1 MKRLVKDI
9 TISNNAGIIN
19 IEISLTAPLSTVL
32 RDKKMGCPGLEPGTC
47 GLRVRR
53 SAD

>member
-1 MKRLVKDI
+1 M
-9 TISNNAGIIN
+9 GIVDVRIKGR
-19 IEISLTAPLSTVL
+19 SFLSTVL
-32 RDKKMGCPGLEPGTC
+32 KDKVVGCPGLEPGTC